1 MKRMVDNIRNIEK
14 ALGSSVKKV
23 SKSEDKNISVARKSI
38 IASKDIK
45 KGELFTVENI
55 TTKRPGNGVS
65 PMLWNEVLGLIAK
78 RDFSEDELIEL

>member
-1 MKRMVDNIRNIEK
+1 M
-14 ALGSSVKKV
+14 
-23 SKSEDKNISVARKSI
+23 
-38 IASKDIK
+38 
-45 KGELFTVENI
+45 